1 MTAEDLDLLHW
12 HTLKAMVEKA
22 GGKYENKAQAVA
34 FLAGG
39 QVLQEHVSG
48 VFDKSQPYGQIF
60 GEIDGYHGAVYS
72 QGGCLFNA
80 LGDKLDGQ
88 VDVS

>member
-1 MTAEDLDLLHW
+1 MTAEELDALHW

-34 FLAGG
+34 SLAGG
-39 QVLQEHVSG
+39 QVLPEHVSG
-48 VFDKSQPYGQIF
+48 VFDRSQPYSQIF
-60 GEIDGYHGAVYS
+60 GEVEGYPGAVYS
-72 QGGCLFNA
+72 QGCCLFNA